1 MCSNLLSQKSRGLT
15 PGLIVKLV
23 VNMRQGKSINDTS
36 RMILILSENKN
47 KAKLLKR

>member
-15 PGLIVKLV
+15 SLIVKLV

-47 KAKLLKR
+47 KAKLLKS